1 VVHKRQKN
9 WRRSLGHGS
18 RIGRT
23 KLEISLVFVSVVFDV
38 DTVYDGEILSMSET
52 RYRNIATEGR
62 RVQARR
68 ERLHT
73 GLLTDHARG
82 DWHGSSDARCRTRGR
97 DYWIRTDGP
106 VR

>member
-1 VVHKRQKN
+1 M
-9 WRRSLGHGS
+9 
-18 RIGRT
+18 
-23 KLEISLVFVSVVFDV
+23 FVSVVFDV

-52 RYRNIATEGR
+52 RYGNIATAGR
-62 RVQARR
+62 REHARR

-82 DWHGSSDARCRTRGR
+82 DWHGSSEARRRTRGR
-97 DYWIRTDGP
+97 DDWIRTDGP